1 MADVNKLMPHII
13 QWESGQKQKARE
25 TTEDYFNRSKNTAYA
40 NDKDDTG
47 GPTMMG
53 VTIGTFTAYKRKKG
67 LRAPSVQELKD
78 LDYDTW
84 VDILKPLYWDKW
96 KADQIANQSVA
107 DLLVDWYWGSGDNAI
122 VFPQKILRVTADG
135 VVGPKTLAAVNDYTP
150 QSELFDLIFKRREQF
165 YYNIVKSRPSQKKW
179 LNGWLNRLYEI
190 KFQK

>member
-13 QWESGQKQKARE
+13 RWESGQKQKVNE
-25 TTEDYFNRSKNTAYA
+25 TTEDYFNRSKKTAYA
-40 NDKDDTG
+40 NDKDDSG

-53 VTIGTFTAYKRKKG
+53 VTIATFTTYKRKKG

-96 KADQIANQSVA
+96 KADQITNQSVA

-135 VVGPKTLAAVNDYTP
+135 IVGPKTLAAVNDYTP

-165 YYNIVKSRPSQKKW
+165 YYNIVKRRPSQKKW
-179 LNGWLNRLYEI
+179 LNGWINRLYEI
-190 KFQK
+190 KFQ